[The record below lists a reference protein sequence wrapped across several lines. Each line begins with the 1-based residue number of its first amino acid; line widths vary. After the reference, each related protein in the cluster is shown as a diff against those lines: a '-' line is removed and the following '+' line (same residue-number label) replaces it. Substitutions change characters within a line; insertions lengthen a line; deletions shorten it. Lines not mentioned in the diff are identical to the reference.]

1 MAMTAPSV
9 EANKAAIRKL
19 VRRDEQGQSRLH
31 ERDPGAGLHELRR
44 GGFQDLHG
52 PGEFIE
58 LTKTFLKSLPD
69 LWFQIDEL
77 IGEGDDI
84 LVSGTLSGTHKGEW
98 YGIPPTNKKI
108 TWTGCAIF
116 RFRGDQIIARWQEFD
131 ALAIMAQMQPP
142 AAAAQPADAAPSA

>member
-1 MAMTAPSV
+1 MATTAPSV

-19 VRRDEQGQSRLH
+19 YDETNKGNLDFMNEILAPDFTSYG
-31 ERDPGAGLHELRR
+31 GA
-44 GGFQDLHG
+44 GFQDLHG

-58 LTKTFLKSLPD
+58 LTRTFLKSLPD

-77 IGEGDDI
+77 IGEGNDI

-108 TWTGCAIF
+108 VWTGCAIF
-116 RFRGDQIIARWQEFD
+116 RFRGDQIVARWQEFD
-131 ALAIMAQMQPP
+131 AMAIMAQMMPP
-142 AAAAQPADAAPSA
+142 AAAGAGAPA

>member
-1 MAMTAPSV
+1 MATTAPSV

-19 VRRDEQGQSRLH
+19 YDETNAGNLDFMNEILAPDFTSYG
-31 ERDPGAGLHELRR
+31 GA
-44 GGFQDLHG
+44 GFQDLHG
-52 PGEFIE
+52 PAEFIE
-58 LTKTFLKSLPD
+58 LTRTFLKSLPD

-84 LVSGTLSGTHKGEW
+84 LVSGTLSGTHAGEW

-131 ALAIMAQMQPP
+131 ALAIMAQMTPP
-142 AAAAQPADAAPSA
+142 AAAGAGAPA

>member
-1 MAMTAPSV
+1 MATTAPSV

-19 VRRDEQGQSRLH
+19 YDETNKGNLDFMNEILAPDFTSYG
-31 ERDPGAGLHELRR
+31 GA
-44 GGFQDLHG
+44 GFQDLHG

-58 LTKTFLKSLPD
+58 LTRTFLKSLPD

-84 LVSGTLSGTHKGEW
+84 LVSGTLSGTHAGEW

-131 ALAIMAQMQPP
+131 ALAIMAQMTPP
-142 AAAAQPADAAPSA
+142 AAAGAGAPA

>member
-1 MAMTAPSV
+1 MAISPTSV
-9 EANKAAIRKL
+9 ETNKAAIRKL
-19 VRRDEQGQSRLH
+19 YDETNKGNLDFMNEILAPDFTSYG
-31 ERDPGAGLHELRR
+31 GA
-44 GGFQDLHG
+44 GFQDLHG

-69 LWFQIDEL
+69 LWFQVDEL

-142 AAAAQPADAAPSA
+142 ATAAPSA

>member
-1 MAMTAPSV
+1 MTTAATSV
-9 EANKAAIRKL
+9 EANKAAIRRL
-19 VRRDEQGQSRLH
+19 YDETNAGNLDFMDEILAPDFTSYG
-31 ERDPGAGLHELRR
+31 GA
-44 GGFQDLHG
+44 GFQDLHG
-52 PGEFIE
+52 PGEFKE
-58 LTKTFLKSLPD
+58 LTRTFLKSLPD

-98 YGIPPTNKKI
+98 YGIAPSGKKI

-131 ALAIMAQMQPP
+131 ALAIMAQMAPP
-142 AAAAQPADAAPSA
+142 AQPA

>member
-1 MAMTAPSV
+1 MAISPTSV
-9 EANKAAIRKL
+9 ETNKAAIRRL
-19 VRRDEQGQSRLH
+19 YDETNKGNLDFMNEILAPDFTSYG
-31 ERDPGAGLHELRR
+31 GA
-44 GGFQDLHG
+44 GFQDLHG

-58 LTKTFLKSLPD
+58 LTRTFLKSLPD

-142 AAAAQPADAAPSA
+142 AAAAPSA